1 LKVCID
7 FKAHFERSIRKK
19 ISGINPT
26 EPLKLVALIMKGIFK
41 ENIKIAFGSIR
52 TQLLRTVLTIII
64 IAIGITALV
73 GILTIVSALENTLN
87 SNFASMGSNTFTIN
101 QYEFSTRNNGGG
113 EVEKINP
120 IISYSEAKAY
130 KERYDYPLTHT
141 SISFTATA
149 AAEVKFEN
157 EKTDPEIQVLG
168 VDDYFTVNSGLEVV
182 QGRNFSNFDISN
194 NAYVCILGSDF
205 ASKGLLKNVN
215 PIDKIISVRG
225 AKFKV
230 IGVLKEKGST
240 FGNSQDLRML
250 IPIQLAR
257 SLFSIPNINY
267 TVSTMIDKKE
277 FLDEAVNDAL
287 ITMRQVRSL
296 SPVEENNFGVS
307 RSDDLVNRI
316 AEMTGVLSASAW
328 IIGIITILGSSIA
341 LMNIMI
347 VSVTERTREIGV
359 RKSLGA
365 KRSTIAWQFFM
376 ETLIIGQIG
385 GFVGIIFGILIGFGI
400 ATAIDF
406 NFTIPWMAIIAAVIT
421 SFIVALVSGLYP
433 ALKAAKLDPIEALR
447 YE

>member
-1 LKVCID
+1 
-7 FKAHFERSIRKK
+7 
-19 ISGINPT
+19 
-26 EPLKLVALIMKGIFK
+26 
-41 ENIKIAFGSIR
+41 
-52 TQLLRTVLTIII
+52 
-64 IAIGITALV
+64 
-73 GILTIVSALENTLN
+73 
-87 SNFASMGSNTFTIN
+87 MGSNTFTIN

>member
-1 LKVCID
+1 
-7 FKAHFERSIRKK
+7 
-19 ISGINPT
+19 
-26 EPLKLVALIMKGIFK
+26 MKGIFK
-41 ENIKIAFGSIR
+41 ENVKIAFGSIR

-130 KERYDYPLTHT
+130 KDRYDYPLTHT

-267 TVSTMIDKKE
+267 EVSSMIDKKE
-277 FLDEAVNDAL
+277 FLDEAVNDAM
-287 ITMRQVRSL
+287 ITMRQVRNL

-406 NFTIPWMAIIAAVIT
+406 NFTIPWMAILAAVIT